1 MNIAIVGA
9 GVSGLVTAHL
19 LSRRHDVTVFE
30 ANDYAGG
37 HTHTVRVDTED
48 ETHWVDTGFIVFNDR
63 NYPNFERLLK
73 RLGIGH
79 QPTHMSFAVTDESCD
94 FEYSSSS
101 INGLYA
107 KRAHLATPW
116 FHRMVAEF
124 VRFQRHATR
133 LLSGD
138 DEGPSLGEW
147 LEEKHFSRP
156 FIDRLIVP
164 MASAVWSADQL
175 QMWGFPARFLV
186 EFFYNHGMLGLRDRP
201 EWRTV
206 VGGSHRYVE
215 ALTRPLGSRL
225 RLSTPIR
232 EIRRNHDNVAVCP
245 YGAEP
250 VHFDEVVIATHSD
263 QALAVLVDADALE
276 RQLLGAIPY
285 QANEAVLHTD
295 VRMLPLSASGVG
307 QLELPP
313 ARGADRK
320 ADCDLPHESAP
331 VPTCQ
336 PGALRHPEPYVGHRS
351 GVGDPLLCLRPPD
364 LHARGIFGPGPP
376 PRDKWSQP
384 HPFLRRLLGLGL
396 PRGRRDQRGAGGRT
410 VGRRRHLMY
419 SAIYEGTVHH
429 QRSAERQHHFQYRV
443 AMPYLDLAEVG
454 EVVDGRLMRVRPGVV
469 RFRRRDYLGEP
480 DVPLIEA
487 VRTLVAERL
496 GTAPQGPVRLLT
508 NLRCLGHCFNPVSF
522 YYCFAADG
530 ETVEAVIAE
539 VTNTPWAE
547 RHVYVLPWSEDSRGG
562 GRGTFDKAL
571 HVSPFMGMDQ
581 HYSWVATP
589 PGDTLTIRLQSV
601 EAGERVFAATLSLR
615 RRSLDRR
622 TLRWITMR
630 YPAPTQ
636 RMLAMIYLNGAA
648 LRLKG
653 VRVRP
658 HP

>member
-94 FEYSSSS
+94 FEYLSSS

-263 QALAVLVDADALE
+263 QALAVLVDADALDE

-295 VRMLPLSASGVG
+295 VRMLP
-307 QLELPP
+307 
-313 ARGADRK
+313 
-320 ADCDLPHESAP
+320 
-331 VPTCQ
+331 
-336 PGALRHPEPYVGHRS
+336 
-351 GVGDPLLCLRPPD
+351 
-364 LHARGIFGPGPP
+364 
-376 PRDKWSQP
+376 
-384 HPFLRRLLGLGL
+384 
-396 PRGRRDQRGAGGRT
+396 
-410 VGRRRHLMY
+410 RRRRAWASWNYHLL
-419 SAIYEGTVHH
+419 AAPIGKPTVTYH
-429 QRSAERQHHFQYRV
+429 
-443 AMPYLDLAEVG
+443 M
-454 EVVDGRLMRVRPGVV
+454 
-469 RFRRRDYLGEP
+469 
-480 DVPLIEA
+480 
-487 VRTLVAERL
+487 
-496 GTAPQGPVRLLT
+496 
-508 NLRCLGHCFNPVSF
+508 N
-522 YYCFAADG
+522 
-530 ETVEAVIAE
+530 
-539 VTNTPWAE
+539 
-547 RHVYVLPWSEDSRGG
+547 
-562 GRGTFDKAL
+562 
-571 HVSPFMGMDQ
+571 
-581 HYSWVATP
+581 
-589 PGDTLTIRLQSV
+589 RLQSLHANRELCV
-601 EAGERVFAATLSLR
+601 TLNRTSAIDPASVIRSFAYAHPIFTARDIRPRPATAR
-615 RRSLDRR
+615 
-622 TLRWITMR
+622 
-630 YPAPTQ
+630 
-636 RMLAMIYLNGAA
+636 
-648 LRLKG
+648 
-653 VRVRP
+653 
-658 HP
+658 